1 MEKAEK
7 KMLQPDEGLGA
18 ALKFC
23 WLSFDNTRFQIGWRE
38 INIGLPALVT
48 SEREDHPSRLP
59 GRIQARW
66 TGCYDPCNWE
76 WSLPLTARTA
86 DDSCQIYDAPSSWRC
101 EAGTVIKDMA
111 PYLWVMLGSALGGL
125 LRFTLGRITLS
136 WNSNLP
142 WTTILINI
150 LGSFV
155 IAYFGTLTLA
165 GGRHQ
170 ASENMRL
177 FVMVGICGGFTT
189 FSSFSLQTFD
199 LARGGA
205 VWRALANV
213 VLSVILCLAA
223 VALGHRLAQR
233 GNQPVAVVETTEEE
247 FTG

>member
-1 MEKAEK
+1 
-7 KMLQPDEGLGA
+7 
-18 ALKFC
+18 
-23 WLSFDNTRFQIGWRE
+23 
-38 INIGLPALVT
+38 
-48 SEREDHPSRLP
+48 
-59 GRIQARW
+59 
-66 TGCYDPCNWE
+66 
-76 WSLPLTARTA
+76 
-86 DDSCQIYDAPSSWRC
+86 
-101 EAGTVIKDMA
+101 VIEDMA

-125 LRFTLGRITLS
+125 LRFTLGRITLN
-136 WNSNLP
+136 WNGYLP

-199 LARGGA
+199 LARGGSF
-205 VWRALANV
+205 WRAVANV
-213 VLSVILCLAA
+213 ALSVLLCLAA
-223 VALGHRLAQR
+223 VALGHRLAQH
-233 GNQPVAVVETTEEE
+233 GNTPIAVIETSEEE